1 MKLILQEDKCSLLL
15 SNPINTATQLKV
27 ETLNNR
33 TLQQDKIKLEPVNQS
48 ALVNNGS
55 FDVGKMW

>member
-1 MKLILQEDKCSLLL
+1 MKLILQEDKWLLLL

-48 ALVNNGS
+48 ALENNGS